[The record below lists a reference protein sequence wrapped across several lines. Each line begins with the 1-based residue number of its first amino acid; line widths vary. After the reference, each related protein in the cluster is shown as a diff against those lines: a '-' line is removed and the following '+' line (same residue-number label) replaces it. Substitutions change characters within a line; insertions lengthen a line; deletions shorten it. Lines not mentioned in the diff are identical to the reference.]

1 MVGVD
6 SAVATGES
14 VVVDLFSVVVDAT
27 VATGSFDAPGSV
39 EVLSDCVADPITM
52 TAPRIQTQIG
62 NLRNFFLNH
71 FGLSATELGDEGG
84 GGMLLISRPFKHA

>member
-6 SAVATGES
+6 SSVATGES
-14 VVVDLFSVVVDAT
+14 VVVDLF
-27 VATGSFDAPGSV
+27 SV

-84 GGMLLISRPFKHA
+84 EGMLPISRPFKHA